1 MFNTSK
7 IDIHYL
13 HDAEIIK
20 NAILSAQYEAARS
33 ANNIQLMLYYSVGRY
48 ISQNTRKGK
57 WGTGAIAS
65 ISRLLKQDMPGLRGF
80 SASNLKR
87 MRTFYEEWNDLDAEL
102 QEPNSP
108 VQTDELENPFQNVD
122 YERDANSPVQMGELS
137 TAISFIQTN
146 EIPLQP
152 FNFPAVDAF
161 PGNDFRSIGF
171 THHSEILAKCK
182 SRQERIFY
190 ISLCAREH
198 LTPDGIKNCIKQ
210 NLYAQRGALPNNFLQ
225 RLPSGSLAKRAI
237 LAFKDECLLDFI
249 NIEEL
254 GARDIEEVD
263 ETIVEQKIVD
273 NIKKFILRFGQG
285 FLFVGNQYTI
295 KVHGHVHRIDL
306 LFFNRDLNCLV
317 AVELK
322 TGEFKQSYLG
332 TLNGYLRILD
342 DYVRKPHEN
351 PSIGIVLCK
360 SADKAYVEYM
370 IQDYDK
376 PMGIVTYKTATD
388 MPERLRNALPD
399 QDELIKM
406 IEHVDIDADAAGDN
420 NVENPNS

>member
-80 SASNLKR
+80 SEANLKK
-87 MRTFYEEWNDLDAEL
+87 MRIFYEEWSELDAEII
-102 QEPNSP
+102 
-108 VQTDELENPFQNVD
+108 D
-122 YERDANSPVQMGELS
+122 YKSSIQVGELPES
-137 TAISFIQTN
+137 KLFTQTNELDNEVQVYQNEPVIKSFIQTN
-146 EIPLQP
+146 EIQILP

-161 PGNDFRSIGF
+161 PGNDFQSIGF
-171 THHSEILAKCK
+171 THHYNILSGSKY
-182 SRQERIFY
+182 RQERIFY

-254 GARDIEEVD
+254 GARDIEEVN
-263 ETIVEQKIVD
+263 ETVVEQKIVD

-376 PMGIVTYKTATD
+376 PMGVVTYKTATD